1 MQSRLGID
9 DDQLN
14 YGGGGGGGGGGAQAA
29 GGAAEAAEEVKE
41 KDAFDV
47 KLQAFDAK
55 SKLKIIK
62 EVRAFSDLS
71 LKEAK
76 ELVESAPSVMKS
88 GMCTVLFTLATI
100 LRCV

>member
-1 MQSRLGID
+1 M
-9 DDQLN
+9 
-14 YGGGGGGGGGGAQAA
+14 
-29 GGAAEAAEEVKE
+29 
-41 KDAFDV
+41 

-88 GMCTVLFTLATI
+88 GMSKEDAEKLAKTLTDLGATVE
-100 LRCV
+100 VV